1 MAVSYSGGMSQDDT
15 RAEPIAT
22 EVLVLGAGPAGLA
35 VGGCLVQAGLRP
47 MLIEKAGSVGSSW
60 QAHYSRLHLHTV
72 KQHSALPH
80 RPFPAHYPRYVA
92 RQQMVDYLGDYARHF
107 DLNPFFSEEALSLT
121 RMGEQWQTSCRSGRS
136 FISKAVVVA
145 TGACRVAH
153 EPTSPGQGDYRGQ
166 LVHSRTY
173 RDATPFAGQRVL
185 VVGMGN
191 TGAEIALDL
200 ADHGAKPTLSVR
212 SPVNLVRRDVLG
224 RPTQL
229 TAIMLSRL
237 PTGIAD
243 AMARMFRDLTVGDL
257 RRYGLQT
264 PPTSPLR
271 QLREEGRT
279 PVIDVGTLALIKA
292 GRIAVKPGL
301 QTFTAKGARFADD
314 TEDDYDAVIL
324 ATGYR
329 PAIEALFPATQV
341 PLGLKGMPAP
351 VIGEGELRGICFV
364 GFDVTQAGGMLR
376 SIAMQA
382 REVAAAIVERLQAQ
396 GALATGAPGAPD

>member
-1 MAVSYSGGMSQDDT
+1 MAVSYSGGMSQAHT
-15 RAEPIAT
+15 QAEPIAT
-22 EVLVLGAGPAGLA
+22 DVLVLGAGPAGLA
-35 VGGCLVQAGLRP
+35 VGGCLVQAGLQP
-47 MLIEKAGSVGSSW
+47 VLIEKADSVGSSW
-60 QAHYSRLHLHTV
+60 QAHYRRLHLHTV

-80 RPFPAHYPRYVA
+80 RPFPAPYPRYVS

-107 DLNPFFSEEALSLT
+107 ELNPLFGDEAVSLT
-121 RMGEQWQTSCRSGRS
+121 RVGEQWQTTCRSGSS

-145 TGACRVAH
+145 TGAGRVAH
-153 EPTSPGQGDYRGQ
+153 EPTWPGQGDYRGQ

-173 RDATPFAGQRVL
+173 RHATPFAGQRVL

-200 ADHGAKPTLSVR
+200 AENGAQPTLSAR

-237 PTGIAD
+237 PLRLAD
-243 AMARMFRDLTVGDL
+243 ALARILRDLTVGDL
-257 RRYGLQT
+257 QRYGLT
-264 PPTSPLR
+264 TSATSPLR

-292 GRIAVKPGL
+292 GRIGVKPGL
-301 QTFTAKGARFADD
+301 QTLTAQGARFVDGSQ
-314 TEDDYDAVIL
+314 EDYEAVIL

-329 PAIEALFPATQV
+329 PAIQALFPAARV
-341 PLGLKGMPAP
+341 PLGLKGMPAG
-351 VIGEGELRGICFV
+351 VIGEGELRGVYFV
-364 GFDVTQAGGMLR
+364 GFDVTQSGGMLR
-376 SIAMQA
+376 SIALQA
-382 REVAAAIVERLQAQ
+382 HEVAAAIVEQLQAQ
-396 GALATGAPGAPD
+396 RTLATGAPFAN